1 MREISHHNIAS
12 DSEEVVRQPNHLTA
26 LIRFLTASKSK
37 PRCSHTH
44 RQEPTPSRREVN
56 HRNAPCRCCSLC
68 KSTIAVSRTASQRF
82 RSAISGFP
90 LSCGFPGSA
99 AFQYFAPRSRCTR
112 SKFLGGI
119 LFPDRTPSSTAISLP
134 FAEIS
139 KFAAST
145 SRIFP
150 FRPLLTPCLAIFI
163 TDVYRREH
171 IR

>member
-1 MREISHHNIAS
+1 A
-12 DSEEVVRQPNHLTA
+12 NHLTA
-26 LIRFLTASKSK
+26 LIRFLTASKSN
-37 PRCSHTH
+37 PTCSHTH

-68 KSTIAVSRTASQRF
+68 KSTIAASRTASQRF

-99 AFQYFAPRSRCTR
+99 AFQYFLPRSRFTR

-139 KFAAST
+139 KFAASAP
-145 SRIFP
+145 RIFP
-150 FRPLLTPCLAIFI
+150 PAHCLHHA
-163 TDVYRREH
+163 RRYSSQMVTGATYPGIVKNQQDRCRASH
-171 IR
+171 AD